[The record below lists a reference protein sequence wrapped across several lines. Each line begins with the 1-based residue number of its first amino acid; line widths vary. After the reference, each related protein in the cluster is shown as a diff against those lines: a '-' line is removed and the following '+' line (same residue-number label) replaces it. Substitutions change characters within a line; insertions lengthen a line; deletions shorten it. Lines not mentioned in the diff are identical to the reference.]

1 MQKITIA
8 IAFIS
13 LLIPLSNIV
22 FASSNA
28 NVLNDDS
35 NLLEGLLPNSN
46 SNSSA
51 KIDTG
56 DPNTGD
62 PNTGD
67 AIASDNTTSDAIAS
81 DDTTSDAI
89 ASDDTT
95 IKDNSVTSPKIKD
108 GAVKSQDIADAA
120 ITSQKLAP
128 DMRLRLIVTPHSSDS
143 GKIAGYR
150 QGSAIAYCSTN
161 ELVSG
166 GGFIKKNDDADLGFY
181 INGPVKTDK
190 GHGWQVSAWNTN
202 PRGIN
207 NDGFTVYVMCIKM
220 GSSVED
226 KYGIDF
232 SKIDASKLLGA
243 LK

>member
-1 MQKITIA
+1 MH
-8 IAFIS
+8 
-13 LLIPLSNIV
+13 
-22 FASSNA
+22 
-28 NVLNDDS
+28 
-35 NLLEGLLPNSN
+35 
-46 SNSSA
+46 
-51 KIDTG
+51 
-56 DPNTGD
+56 
-62 PNTGD
+62 
-67 AIASDNTTSDAIAS
+67 
-81 DDTTSDAI
+81 
-89 ASDDTT
+89 
-95 IKDNSVTSPKIKD
+95 
-108 GAVKSQDIADAA
+108 
-120 ITSQKLAP
+120 
-128 DMRLRLIVTPHSSDS
+128 LRLIVTPHSSDS

-207 NDGFTVYVMCIKM
+207 NDGFTVTVMCIKM
-220 GSSVED
+220 GSSEGD